1 MATRRVLIELRHS
14 PTMRAAASA
23 RSVLAA
29 SGDLNP
35 LAAASGIT
43 IDARYGVV
51 EVPREI
57 TAMANRDLTTAFA
70 VEGEDDLSTY
80 LVRGEVDEN
89 AIEAATMALRDRAD
103 VIGIYA
109 DGPISPM
116 PICPGSSPL
125 GTDVDVEQLLDVET
139 LRAKGMDGRNVAVAI
154 VDTGLNIAFL
164 QSRGKP
170 SNFDAARSWVPDPTT
185 QTPGDL
191 SVDHGCMC
199 AFDAMIAAPD
209 CTLLDIAVL
218 LSTTPGG
225 TIMEGFLSDAVA
237 AYAHLLNT
245 VAQPDWPYSALV
257 VNNSWGMFHPSWD
270 FALGHPGNYSD
281 NANHP
286 FNRIVGTL
294 ERAGADILFAAGN
307 CGRECPDGRCQG
319 LTNAGVFGANSH
331 PQVTCVAGVDTT
343 RQRVGYST
351 SGPGR
356 LMRSKPDVC
365 AYTHFAGSTV
375 FTADGGTS
383 AATPVVAGLVA
394 AVRTRLHYDA
404 SKPVTH
410 PAAMRWLL
418 MRTADDLG
426 TSGFDFDFGHGIV
439 NGRKLA
445 TAVKVLSAVKEGKKA
460 AQPVS
465 REVPT
470 YMSRGVS
477 PVQPAEP
484 RTRTAGAS

>member
-1 MATRRVLIELRHS
+1 
-14 PTMRAAASA
+14 
-23 RSVLAA
+23 
-29 SGDLNP
+29 
-35 LAAASGIT
+35 
-43 IDARYGVV
+43 
-51 EVPREI
+51 
-57 TAMANRDLTTAFA
+57 
-70 VEGEDDLSTY
+70 
-80 LVRGEVDEN
+80 
-89 AIEAATMALRDRAD
+89 
-103 VIGIYA
+103 
-109 DGPISPM
+109 
-116 PICPGSSPL
+116 
-125 GTDVDVEQLLDVET
+125 
-139 LRAKGMDGRNVAVAI
+139 
-154 VDTGLNIAFL
+154 
-164 QSRGKP
+164 
-170 SNFDAARSWVPDPTT
+170 
-185 QTPGDL
+185 
-191 SVDHGCMC
+191 MC
-199 AFDAMIAAPD
+199 AFDAMIGAPE

-218 LSTTPGG
+218 QSTAPGS
-225 TIMEGFLSDAVA
+225 TIMEGVLSDAVR
-237 AYAHLLNT
+237 AYAHL
-245 VAQPDWPYSALV
+245 VAVASDPAWPYSALA

-270 FALGHPGNYSD
+270 YPVGHPGNYSD

-331 PQVTCVAGVDTT
+331 PQVTCVAGVDTG

-365 AYTHFAGSTV
+365 GYTHFAGSGV
-375 FTADGGTS
+375 YAADGGTS

-394 AVRTRLHYDA
+394 AVRTRLPYEA
-404 SKPVTH
+404 SKQATH

-426 TSGFDFDFGHGIV
+426 TAGFDFDHGHGVV
-439 NGRKLA
+439 NGHKLA
-445 TAVKVLSAVKEGKKA
+445 TAVKILSVVKAVTRA
-460 AQPVS
+460 APPTP

-470 YMSRGVS
+470 FASLGPS

>member
-14 PTMRAAASA
+14 PTMQDAAAAGGLGAA
-23 RSVLAA
+23 R
-29 SGDLNP
+29 GDLDAV
-35 LAAASGIT
+35 AATSGIRF
-43 IDARYGVV
+43 DPGYGVV
-51 EVPREI
+51 ELPRDGAAAASRELN
-57 TAMANRDLTTAFA
+57 AAFA
-70 VEGEDDLSTY
+70 VDGLDDLSTY

-89 AIEAATMALRDRAD
+89 ALEIAGMAMRDRPD

-109 DGPISPM
+109 DGPIAPM
-116 PICPGSSPL
+116 QICPGSPPL
-125 GTDVDVEQLLDVET
+125 GTDADVERLLDVNT

-170 SNFDAARSWVPDPTT
+170 AHFDAARSWTPDPTT

-191 SVDHGCMC
+191 PVDHGCMC
-199 AFDAMIAAPD
+199 AFDAMIGAPE

-218 LSTTPGG
+218 LSEAPGS
-225 TIMEGFLSDAVA
+225 TVMEGLLSDAVR
-237 AYAHLLNT
+237 AYGHLHT
-245 VAQPDWPYSALV
+245 VSTRPDWPYSALV

-270 FALGHPGNYSD
+270 FPVGHPGNYSD

-294 ERAGADILFAAGN
+294 ERAGSDILFAAGN

-331 PQVTCVAGVDTT
+331 PQVTCVAGVDTA
-343 RQRVGYST
+343 RERVGYST

-365 AYTHFAGSTV
+365 GFTHFAGSGV

-394 AVRTRLHYDA
+394 AVRTRLPYEA
-404 SKPVTH
+404 SKIVTH

-418 MRTADDLG
+418 LRTADDLG
-426 TSGFDFDFGHGIV
+426 AAGFDFDHGHGVV
-439 NGRKLA
+439 NGHKLA
-445 TAVKVLSAVKEGKKA
+445 TAVKILSAVKATRA
-460 AQPVS
+460 APPE
-465 REVPT
+465 RRDDVPT
-470 YMSRGVS
+470 FAVLGAS
-477 PVQPAEP
+477 PVQPVEP
-484 RTRTAGAS
+484 RTRTAGA

>member
-14 PTMRAAASA
+14 PNMRAAAAA
-23 RSVLAA
+23 RSIDAA
-29 SGDLNP
+29 EPAVGP
-35 LAAASGIT
+35 LAAASGIA
-43 IDARYGVV
+43 IDPGYGVV
-51 EVPREI
+51 ELPRDVAA
-57 TAMANRDLTTAFA
+57 TATRDLDAAFA
-70 VEGEDDLSTY
+70 VEGVDDLSTY
-80 LVRGEVDEN
+80 LVRGEIDEN
-89 AIEAATMALRDRAD
+89 ALDAASMALRDQPD
-103 VIGIYA
+103 VIGVYA
-109 DGPISPM
+109 DGPIYAL
-116 PICPGSSPL
+116 PICPGSAPL
-125 GTDVDVEQLLDVET
+125 GSDADVERLLDVNT

-154 VDTGLNIAFL
+154 VDTGLNIGFL
-164 QSRGKP
+164 QGRGKP
-170 SNFDAARSWVPDPTT
+170 AHFDEARSWTPDPTT

-191 SVDHGCMC
+191 PVDHGCMC
-199 AFDAMIAAPD
+199 AFDAMIGAPE
-209 CTLLDIAVL
+209 CTLLDVAVL
-218 LSTTPGG
+218 QSTAPGS
-225 TIMEGFLSDAVA
+225 TIMEGVLSDAVR
-237 AYAHLLNT
+237 AYAHL
-245 VAQPDWPYSALV
+245 VAVASDPAWPYSALV

-270 FALGHPGNYSD
+270 YPVGHPGNYSD

-331 PQVTCVAGVDTT
+331 PQVTCVAGVDTS
-343 RQRVGYST
+343 RLRVGYST

-365 AYTHFAGSTV
+365 GYTHFAGSGV
-375 FTADGGTS
+375 YAADGGTS

-394 AVRTRLHYDA
+394 AVRTRLPYEA
-404 SKPVTH
+404 SKPATH

-426 TSGFDFDFGHGIV
+426 TAGFDFDHGHGVI
-439 NGRKLA
+439 NGHKLA
-445 TAVKVLSAVKEGKKA
+445 TAVKILSVVKAVTRA
-460 AQPVS
+460 APPMP

-470 YMSRGVS
+470 FASLGPS

-484 RTRTAGAS
+484 RIRTAGAS

>member
-14 PTMRAAASA
+14 PNMRAAAA
-23 RSVLAA
+23 GRSVDAA
-29 SGDLNP
+29 SDDLNP
-35 LAAASGIT
+35 LAASAGIT
-43 IDARYGVV
+43 IDSRYGVV
-51 EVPREI
+51 ELPRDVAA
-57 TAMANRDLTTAFA
+57 TASRDLDAAFA
-70 VEGEDDLSTY
+70 VDGADDISTY
-80 LVRGEVDEN
+80 LVRGEIDDN
-89 AIEAATMALRDRAD
+89 ALETATMALRDQPD
-103 VIGIYA
+103 VIGVYA

-116 PICPGSSPL
+116 PICPGSPPL
-125 GTDVDVEQLLDVET
+125 GTDADVERLLDVNT

-170 SNFDAARSWVPDPTT
+170 SNFDEARSWVPDPAT

-191 SVDHGCMC
+191 SIDHGCMC
-199 AFDAMIAAPD
+199 AFDAMIAAPE
-209 CTLLDIAVL
+209 CTLIDVAVL
-218 LSTTPGG
+218 LSETPGS
-225 TIMEGFLSDAVA
+225 TIMEGFLSDAVV
-237 AYAHLLNT
+237 AYAHLVNVST
-245 VAQPDWPYSALV
+245 QPDWPYSALV

-270 FALGHPGNYSD
+270 FPVGHPGNYSD

-331 PQVTCVAGVDTT
+331 PQVTCVAGVDTS

-365 AYTHFAGSTV
+365 AYTHFSGSTV
-375 FTADGGTS
+375 FAADGGTS

-394 AVRTRLHYDA
+394 AVRTRLPYEA
-404 SKPVTH
+404 AKVVTH

-426 TSGFDFDFGHGIV
+426 TAGFDFDFGHGVV
-439 NGRKLA
+439 NGHKLA
-445 TAVKVLSAVKEGKKA
+445 TAVKILSAVKAVPRA
-460 AQPVS
+460 APVR

-470 YMSRGVS
+470 FASRGAS

-484 RTRTAGAS
+484 RTRTAGA

>member
-14 PTMRAAASA
+14 PNMRAAAAA
-23 RSVLAA
+23 RAIDAA
-29 SGDLNP
+29 DAEISP
-35 LAAASGIT
+35 LATDAGVT
-43 IDARYGVV
+43 IDPSFGVV
-51 EVPREI
+51 ELPREAAA
-57 TAMANRDLTTAFA
+57 TAARDLDAAFA
-70 VEGEDDLSTY
+70 VDGVDDLSTY
-80 LVRGEVDEN
+80 LVRGEIDETTL
-89 AIEAATMALRDRAD
+89 EAATMAMRERPD
-103 VIGIYA
+103 VIGVYA

-116 PICPGSSPL
+116 AICPGSPPL
-125 GTDVDVEQLLDVET
+125 GSDADVERLLDVNT

-170 SNFDAARSWVPDPTT
+170 AHFDEARSWVPDPPS

-191 SVDHGCMC
+191 PVDHGCMC
-199 AFDAMIAAPD
+199 GFDAMIGAPE

-218 LSTTPGG
+218 LSNAPGG
-225 TIMEGFLSDAVA
+225 TVMEGYLSDAVR
-237 AYAHLLNT
+237 AYAHLLAVST
-245 VAQPDWPYSALV
+245 DPSWPYSALV

-270 FALGHPGNYSD
+270 YPVGHPGNYSD

-319 LTNAGVFGANSH
+319 LTNAGVYGANSH
-331 PQVTCVAGVDTT
+331 PQVTCVAGVDTS

-356 LMRSKPDVC
+356 LMRSKPDVSG
-365 AYTHFAGSTV
+365 YTHFAGSGV
-375 FTADGGTS
+375 FAADGGTS

-394 AVRTRLHYDA
+394 AVRTRLPYEA
-404 SKPVTH
+404 SKPATH

-426 TSGFDFDFGHGIV
+426 TSGFDFDFGHGVV
-439 NGRKLA
+439 NGHKLA
-445 TAVKVLSAVKEGKKA
+445 TAVKILSVVKAVTRA
-460 AQPVS
+460 APVQ
-465 REVPT
+465 REMPT
-470 YMSRGVS
+470 FMSLGAS
-477 PVQPAEP
+477 PVEPAEP
-484 RTRTAGAS
+484 RTRTAGSS